1 MIDNEKKSRLYFIY
15 LRYCEKDMKSFDEV
29 SVEEL
34 ISIIAELKEIK
45 SDNHD
50 SEKWMTRSAF

>member
-15 LRYCEKDMKSFDEV
+15 LRYCEQDMKSFDEV

-34 ISIIAELKEIK
+34 ICLIAELKKIK

-50 SEKWMTRSAF
+50 SEK